1 MKKLTYFILF
11 FLLAWV
17 SSQAQSSPAVKDYIQ
32 KFKDIAMSEMMR
44 TGVPASITLA
54 QGIHETEAGRSK
66 LVLKSNNHFGIKC
79 KTEWKGESVSHDDDA
94 RGECFRKYN
103 DPADSYKDH
112 SDFLK
117 SRAHY
122 ASLFQLDPVD
132 FEGWAHGLKKAGYA
146 TNPKYPQI
154 LIRLIRDYKL
164 HDYTLIALG
173 RKVQDENTDVVAA
186 VGNRAAVQQS
196 GAEAVQERAE
206 EARYP
211 QGQFQINRT
220 PVVFVAKGTSYLALA
235 REYNIPLRRI
245 FEFNDMVEA
254 EETIASRLVFLQ
266 RKRREGATDFHLVLA
281 GETLYDIAQLEGIQL
296 ESLISYNYLRT
307 DVAPSPGR
315 KLNLKKGG
323 PEQAFIPAAL
333 PQPEAGDRTSNRD
346 KRIAHHVVKAKES
359 LYGIAK
365 LYAVTVNELREWNKL
380 ETNDLQTGQQI
391 RINKK

>member
-1 MKKLTYFILF
+1 
-11 FLLAWV
+11 
-17 SSQAQSSPAVKDYIQ
+17 KDYIQ

-66 LVLKSNNHFGIKC
+66 LVLMSNNHFGIKC
-79 KTEWKGESVSHDDDA
+79 KADWKGESVSHDDDA
-94 RGECFRKYN
+94 QGECFRKYA

-117 SRAHY
+117 TRAHY

-132 FEGWAHGLKKAGYA
+132 FESWAHGLKKAGYA

-154 LIRLIRDYKL
+154 LIRLIKDYKL

-173 RKVQDENTDVVAA
+173 RKVEDESTKDVAA
-186 VGNRAAVQQS
+186 ISSGPAVQQS
-196 GAEAVQERAE
+196 VGEAFKEKVE
-206 EARYP
+206 EKRYP
-211 QGQFQINRT
+211 QGQFHINRT
-220 PVVFVAKGTSYLALA
+220 PVVFVPKGTSYLALA
-235 REYNIPLRRI
+235 REHNIPLRRI

-254 EETIASRLVFLQ
+254 EETIANRLVYLQ
-266 RKRREGATDFHLVLA
+266 RKRREGATDFHLVLT

-296 ESLISYNYLRT
+296 ESLISYNYLRS

-323 PEQAFIPAAL
+323 PEQAFVPVAL
-333 PQPEAGDRTSNRD
+333 PQSETNDRSSNRD

-365 LYAVTVNELREWNKL
+365 LYAVTIEELREWNKL
-380 ETNDLQTGQQI
+380 ESNDLQTGQQI